1 MSQIAPLYPHPA
13 LSVVSDNRKYIVISD
28 LHIGFDYAFHAKGIQ
43 IDSTYGYKQMIEEV
57 SSLVSKHQ
65 AQAIVL
71 LGDTKHT
78 VGFINRYEWSAIPEF
93 LRTISKNTEVYLVP
107 GNHDGNLGQVIP
119 DNINLIS
126 TNGMVLGDTLLI
138 HGHTMPSPRK
148 SFIKRIIM
156 GHLHPTFCK
165 KNSIVNGQRVWLYFK
180 VDKKSIF
187 PNEDG
192 IIEIVV
198 VPSFSSH
205 FDTSENAVGEGRQLI
220 SPISKRILK
229 NKSVIG
235 SIVVTLDGYVLDYI
249 G

>member
-13 LSVVSDNRKYIVISD
+13 LSVVSNNRKYIVLSD

-43 IDSTYGYKQMIEEV
+43 IDSTYGYDQMIEEV
-57 SSLVSKHQ
+57 TSLVSKHQ
-65 AQAIVL
+65 AQSIIL

-78 VGFINRYEWSAIPEF
+78 IGFINRYEWRAIPEF
-93 LRTISKNTEVYLVP
+93 LSTISKNTEVYFVP
-107 GNHDGNLGQVIP
+107 GNHDGNLGLIIP

-126 TNGMVLGDTLLI
+126 TNGMVLGDTLLT
-138 HGHTMPSPRK
+138 HGHTMPSPRQ

-156 GHLHPTFCK
+156 GHLHPIFYK

-180 VDKKSIF
+180 VNKKSIF
-187 PNEDG
+187 PNENG
-192 IIEIVV
+192 TIEIIVI
-198 VPSFSSH
+198 PSFSSH
-205 FDTSENAVGEGRQLI
+205 FNLREYPDQEGRQLI

-229 NKSVIG
+229 NNSVID
-235 SIVVTLDGYVLDYI
+235 SIVVTLDGYLLDSN